1 MVDPA
6 EVRYNDGYRKG
17 DNQHA
22 TERADRAEDLS
33 GDGVW
38 NHVSIPATNTNVS
51 QALNSS
57 VCLCVKEN
65 DNLSEYDYA
74 DLMTSD
80 CLVSILQSHL
90 MQLCKLVWKSACVFQ
105 FTRL

>member
-6 EVRYNDGYRKG
+6 EVRYNDGHRKG

-38 NHVSIPATNTNVS
+38 NHISIPATNTKVS

-57 VCLCVKEN
+57 LCVKER
-65 DNLSEYDYA
+65 E
-74 DLMTSD
+74 
-80 CLVSILQSHL
+80 
-90 MQLCKLVWKSACVFQ
+90 
-105 FTRL
+105 